1 MATIHLCLGQD
12 GKPLDNVTL
21 ESLPHILGQDVS
33 VVWIDADAE
42 DVASLDTLQRMFGLH
57 ALAIEDARDRRQRA
71 KYRIYDDMLYVE
83 FYGLGLVGE
92 DIEPQELAVFVGE
105 NFVITVRHDGQPSL
119 EHIRKRWYDR
129 EANSLSGRLSGNGQS
144 PNGSGVRKRTSPM
157 HLLYVMLDDAVDDYF
172 PVVEWLGDEVSD
184 LEDTVI
190 DDDGRMHQVEIHR
203 LRRQV
208 FRVRRLL
215 APEQEVLNMLLRRD
229 VPMLEDALI
238 PYFADIHDH
247 VLRVQDWTESYRDQ
261 LTTIADIQ
269 VSMQSQR
276 LDRTV
281 RTLTVWSIILM
292 VCSLIAGIYGMNFH
306 DMPELGWRFGYP
318 SALGLM
324 AVAAGSVG
332 LYFRR
337 RSWW

>member
-12 GKPLDNVTL
+12 GKPLDGVTL
-21 ESLPHILGQDVS
+21 ESLPGILETDVS
-33 VVWIDADAE
+33 VVWIDADAG
-42 DVASLDTLQRMFGLH
+42 DDASIDALQRMFGLH
-57 ALAIEDARDRRQRA
+57 ALAVEDARDRRQRA

-83 FYGLGLVGE
+83 FYGLERIGDE
-92 DIEPQELAVFVGE
+92 IEPQELAVFVGE
-105 NFVITVRHDGQPSL
+105 HYVITVRHDGKPSL
-119 EHIRKRWYDR
+119 EHIRKRWHDR
-129 EANSLSGRLSGNGQS
+129 ETNSLSGRLSGNG
-144 PNGSGVRKRTSPM
+144 NGDRGTGQRKRITPM
-157 HLLYVMLDDAVDDYF
+157 HLLYVVLDEVVDACF
-172 PVVEWLGDEVSD
+172 PVIEWLGDEISA

-190 DDDGRMHQVEIHR
+190 DDDGRMHQVEIHH
-203 LRRQV
+203 LRSQV
-208 FRVRRLL
+208 FRTRRLL

-229 VPMLEDALI
+229 VPMMEDALI

-292 VCSLIAGIYGMNFH
+292 VCGLIAGIYGMNFH

-324 AVAAGSVG
+324 AMAAIALGF
-332 LYFRR
+332 YFRR
-337 RSWW
+337 RDWW